1 MRTINKKI
9 LLGFTLFYLADI
21 LFSFFANTE
30 SVLMQTIMAA
40 ALMGLH
46 IYILILLLFHD
57 RQHLLIRNV
66 WIAYIVGGFIMYL
79 YALAFCYNCEVVVW
93 ALSLNNYF
101 VLIPV
106 YTLSMIAAVIHTQNG
121 RICS

>member
-1 MRTINKKI
+1 MRVLSRRI
-9 LLGFTLFYLADI
+9 LLGFTLFYIADI
-21 LFSFFANTE
+21 FFSFFANTE

-46 IYILILLLFHD
+46 IYIL
-57 RQHLLIRNV
+57 LLIVFYDKQHMLVRNV

-79 YALAFCYNCEVVVW
+79 YALIFCYDCEVVIW
-93 ALSLNNYF
+93 ASSLNTYY

-106 YTLSMIAAVIHTQNG
+106 YTLSMIGAVIHTKWKNM
-121 RICS
+121 